1 MTLSWYAEDLSTV
14 YKELQTNEA
23 GLRTEEAARRL
34 KEDGSNTLPE
44 TKPDVFPI
52 FFLRQFQSPLIYI
65 LFAASIAVFLLG
77 ETADGSIILAV
88 LLFNAIV
95 GTIQE
100 GKIGR
105 A

>member
-44 TKPDVFPI
+44 TKPDGFTIV
-52 FFLRQFQSPLIYI
+52 FLRQFQSPLIY
-65 LFAASIAVFLLG
+65 LLLVASGAIFLLG
-77 ETADGSIILAV
+77 EIADGAIILAV
-88 LLFNAIV
+88 LLFNAVV

-100 GKIGR
+100 GR
-105 A
+105 AQ